1 MKHMSYWMDTA
12 KPPRLPV
19 FDGEKTCD
27 VAVIGAGL
35 TGITTALL
43 LSLQG
48 VKTIVIDADKVA
60 SGTTGKTTAKITVQ
74 HGLKYQYLSLEKAF
88 GYLRAN
94 MAGYNKIEEIIN
106 ENSIECDYEHV
117 PSFVYTRDP
126 SEIKY
131 IEDELE
137 AYDKLGLPSNIISDT
152 SLPFGVIRAIE
163 LQSGAQ
169 FHPVKYIYALTK
181 MLLESGSEVFEHA
194 KVVDI
199 EKGSPVIIHTDRG
212 SLTAE
217 NVVIATNYPLVEFPG
232 GFFLKLHQERS
243 YIIST
248 DSNDTEVNGIYINA
262 GRPVH
267 SVRTY
272 SAKGARKLLL
282 GGFGHKTGLE
292 DDDKNAYDS
301 LTQFLQ
307 SDFIKANQK
316 PQYGWSSQDCVT
328 LDEIPYIGE
337 ISKKHGNLYVATG
350 YAKWGMTNA
359 TAAAMMLTDMITD
372 THMIDKEVRRIFNP
386 LRIDPGASAKNFF
399 AQTANTVKEFTAGN
413 VTIPIAAYDDIP
425 PGKGAVIRVEG
436 KAQAVYKHE
445 DGKVS
450 AFSAHCTHLGCPLEY
465 NEVENSF
472 DCGCHGSRFAVDG
485 SVLEGPAKRPLDCYS
500 EDEE

>member
-12 KPPRLPV
+12 KAQRLPV
-19 FDGEKTCD
+19 LDGDKTCD

-43 LSLQG
+43 LSQQG

-74 HGLKYQYLSLEKAF
+74 HGLKYQHLSLEKAF

-94 MAGYNKIEEIIN
+94 QAGYNKIEELIE
-106 ENSIECDYEHV
+106 ENNIECDYKHV

-126 SEIKY
+126 SKIKY
-131 IEDELE
+131 IDDEFK
-137 AYDKLGLPSNIISDT
+137 ASDQLGLSYQSVSKSD
-152 SLPFGVIRAIE
+152 LPFGIVRAVR
-163 LQSGAQ
+163 LDSGAQ
-169 FHPVKYIYALTK
+169 FHPVKYIYALTE
-181 MLLESGSEVFEHA
+181 LLLKNGSEVYEHA
-194 KVVDI
+194 KVMHI
-199 EKGSPVIIHTDRG
+199 EKGNPVIIHTYKG
-212 SLTAE
+212 SLTADKA
-217 NVVIATNYPLVEFPG
+217 VIATNYPMVEFPG

-243 YIIST
+243 YIICA
-248 DSNDTEVNGIYINA
+248 DYEGPEVNGIYINA
-262 GRPVH
+262 ERPVN

-272 SAKGARKLLL
+272 STNGTKKLLL

-292 DDDKNAYDS
+292 DDEKNAYDS
-301 LTQFLQ
+301 LTQFLKR
-307 SDFIKANQK
+307 DFINADRKA
-316 PQYGWSSQDCVT
+316 QYSWSSQDCVT

-337 ISKKHGNLYVATG
+337 ISRKHGNLYVATG

-359 TAAAMMLTDMITD
+359 TAAAMMLTDMITGA
-372 THMIDKEVRRIFNP
+372 HLVDKEVARIFNP
-386 LRIDPGASAKNFF
+386 LRFDPGASAKNFF
-399 AQTANTVKEFTAGN
+399 VQTANTVKEFTAGN
-413 VTIPIAAYDDIP
+413 VTIPIAEYDDIP
-425 PGKGAVIRVEG
+425 LGKGAVIRVEG

-450 AFSAHCTHLGCPLEY
+450 AYSAHCTHLGCPLEY

-472 DCGCHGSRFAVDG
+472 DCACHGSRFAVDG

-500 EDEE
+500 EDKE